1 MAPAKVRDNEND
13 KLSRMR
19 IQKALGYM
27 SITRLNVQLRR
38 HKPLD
43 STDEL
48 NFPAFSKCFGTY
60 K

>member
-48 NFPAFSKCFGTY
+48 NFPAF
-60 K
+60 